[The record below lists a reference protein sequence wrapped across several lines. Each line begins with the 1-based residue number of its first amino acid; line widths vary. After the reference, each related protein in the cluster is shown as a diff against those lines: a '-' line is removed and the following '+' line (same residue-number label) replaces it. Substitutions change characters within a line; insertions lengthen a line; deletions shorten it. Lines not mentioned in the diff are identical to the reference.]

1 MIRTKL
7 IRVTYYVK
15 YDARMPHDATPPA
28 PSEPSVPPTSSEPP
42 ALSGPPAPSGPVS
55 AAVPDLGLV
64 DGLVQL
70 SFLVQGTLA
79 KVAAEHGMT
88 VVQLRLLGVLRDR
101 TPGMQELARHLGL
114 DKSSMTGLV
123 DRAERRGLVRRE
135 PSPDDRRGVRVSL
148 TDEGRELAR
157 TGTGE
162 AGRRVSE
169 LAARLTGPQ
178 RAQLSRLASDLLA
191 GAATP

>member
-1 MIRTKL
+1 
-7 IRVTYYVK
+7 
-15 YDARMPHDATPPA
+15 MPHDATPPA
-28 PSEPSVPPTSSEPP
+28 PSAPAEPS
-42 ALSGPPAPSGPVS
+42 APSGSAS
-55 AAVPDLGLV
+55 AAAPDLGLV

-79 KVAAEHGMT
+79 KVAAEHGLT

-123 DRAERRGLVRRE
+123 DRAERRGLVRRT

-148 TDEGRELAR
+148 TDEGRALAR
-157 TGTGE
+157 TGAGE
-162 AGRRVSE
+162 AGRRVTE
-169 LAARLTGPQ
+169 LAAGLTGPQ
-178 RAQLSRLASDLLA
+178 RAQLSRLASELLA
-191 GAATP
+191 GAATL